1 MTEASSTKR
10 EDAVF
15 CSISKYVL
23 VVAIFCA
30 IGIQSSIAADT
41 SSAAPTWPAARPDA
55 IKRWQSMRFGMF
67 IHWGPVTL
75 KGTEIG
81 WSRGTKDLSIQEYDN
96 LYKRFDPEK
105 FNADDWVSVARAAG
119 MKYIVLTCKHHDG
132 FCLWDT
138 KFTDYNIMH
147 TPFHR
152 DVVKEL
158 SEACKKQGIAF
169 GAYYSVTDWFNPD
182 WPTTSP
188 GGSVKREKSDMNA
201 YEKYLQN
208 QIGEL
213 ITNYGPLIT
222 IWNDVQADF
231 GQRGADTIR
240 LVRSLQPDILI
251 NDRTGAGGDY
261 DTPEQRIGGFQ
272 NNRPWESCMTICQ
285 QWAWRPNDMMKSFS
299 QCLQTLISCAGGDG
313 NLLLNVGPTSDGII
327 EPRQADRLKEIGD
340 WLARYGKT
348 IYGTRGGP
356 WIPSAFIASTR
367 TGNTIYVHVLKWDG
381 DTLALPGIGKKIVAS
396 KVLTGGIVKC
406 EQGNGQ
412 ITLSVPAEE
421 DRRAVDTIIQLTLN
435 SSAMDIAPI
444 KQISDSTAKP

>member
-1 MTEASSTKR
+1 MIS
-10 EDAVF
+10 
-15 CSISKYVL
+15 SISECVL
-23 VVAIFCA
+23 LASILCSV
-30 IGIQSSIAADT
+30 GIQSSIAADT
-41 SSAAPTWPAARPDA
+41 PTATPAWPAARADA
-55 IKRWQSMRFGMF
+55 IKRWQDMRFGMF

-81 WSRGTKDLSIQEYDN
+81 WSRGTKDLSIEKYDN

-105 FNADDWVSVARAAG
+105 FNADDWVSVAKAAG

-138 KFTDYNIMH
+138 KYTDYNIMH

-169 GAYYSVTDWFNPD
+169 GAYYSVTDWYNPG

-188 GGSVKREKSDMNA
+188 GGTVKRDKSDINA

-231 GQRGADTIR
+231 GQRGADTIK

-272 NNRPWESCMTICQ
+272 DNRPWETCMTICQ
-285 QWAWRPNDMMKSFS
+285 QWAWKPDDTMKSLPH
-299 QCLQTLISCAGGDG
+299 CLQTLISCAGGDG
-313 NLLLNVGPTSDGII
+313 NLLFNVGPTSDGIM
-327 EPRQADRLKEIGD
+327 EPRQVDRLKEMGD
-340 WLARYGKT
+340 WMAKYGKT

-356 WIPSAFIASTR
+356 WMPTQSIASTR
-367 TGNTIYVHVLKWDG
+367 TGNTIYVHVLNWDG
-381 DTLALPGIGKKIVAS
+381 DMVTLPGIQKTIVAS
-396 KVLTGGIVKC
+396 KVLTGGTLKC

-421 DRRAVDTIIQLTLN
+421 NGQAVDTIIQLTLD

-444 KQISDSTAKP
+444 KLVSGSTTKP